1 VVETDG
7 LTYHRTPTQQIR
19 DRERDQA
26 HTRAGLTN
34 LRFANAQV
42 RHDAESVAATL
53 TAVADR
59 LRNTPPRGGL

>member
-1 VVETDG
+1 M
-7 LTYHRTPTQQIR
+7 R

-42 RHDAESVAATL
+42 RFEEDVGVNTLPAVGRRLAA
-53 TAVADR
+53 
-59 LRNTPPRGGL
+59 